1 MFRIVDE
8 LAVLAEDVA
17 VTATASTTGV
27 NIVGLNVGTVEYVAL
42 VNTSATTGTVDGSN
56 YYTVAIEASDAVGGT
71 YVQIGKSIVLPA
83 TAGKYQIAFTSEEL
97 NRLVPDADY
106 FRVTITKTGTTA
118 TNVVITAFISKI

>member
-27 NIVGLNVGTVEYVAL
+27 NIVGLNVGTNQHVVL
-42 VNTSATTGTVDGSN
+42 LNTSATTGTVDGSN
-56 YYTVAIEASDAVGGT
+56 YYTVAIEASDTIGGT
-71 YVQIGKSIVLPA
+71 YVEIGESVVLPA

-97 NRLVPDADY
+97 NRLVPNADY
-106 FRVTITKTGTTA
+106 FRVTTTKTGTTA
-118 TNVVITAFISKI
+118 TAVMVTAFISKI